1 MNMIGPHSTADGQIG
16 HSVQRTLIGLLRQAQ
31 VGLSDNGE
39 NAKRC
44 IDAAA
49 NLLAAEDTVPAV
61 GCAGGLAQWQVRR
74 VTAMIEADI
83 GASLT
88 NADLAKVTR
97 LSTNHFARAFRKSF
111 ACTPHKYV
119 LQRRVV
125 RAKIL
130 MSSSDEAL
138 SQIALDCG
146 FADQAHFC
154 TVFRCI
160 QGETPNVWRRRFI
173 APLDGDWSHGEVANQ
188 I

>member
-1 MNMIGPHSTADGQIG
+1 MNMIAQHSATDGQIAHG
-16 HSVQRTLIGLLRQAQ
+16 VQRTVIGLLRQAK
-31 VGLSDNGE
+31 VGISDDAE

-49 NLLAAEDTVPAV
+49 NLLAAEDAVPAV

-74 VTAMIEADI
+74 VTSMIEADI
-83 GASLT
+83 SARLT
-88 NADLAKVTR
+88 NAELAKATR

-119 LQRRVV
+119 LQRRIV
-125 RAKIL
+125 RAKVL
-130 MSSSDEAL
+130 MSSSDDVL

-154 TVFRCI
+154 TVFRTI
-160 QGETPNVWRRRFI
+160 QGETPNVWRRRFTT
-173 APLDGDWSHGEVANQ
+173 PRDGHLVQGAAVRQ